1 MVWEIKTMLKR
12 FGAMIV
18 LACVTVNGRADEPLA
33 GQWRGNWTSADNG
46 HTGPL
51 NARIDQQ
58 GNGVVVHFRGRFAK
72 VVPFIYKSRLEVV
85 AVDCNGTHLQGS
97 QRLPLFGTFSTS
109 ATVKDGQFYAVFNSA
124 KDSGTFMMT
133 RVR

>member
-1 MVWEIKTMLKR
+1 MWKGFCALL
-12 FGAMIV
+12 V
-18 LACVTVNGRADEPLA
+18 LCSFSAIGRAQEPLA
-33 GQWRGNWTSADNG
+33 GQWRGNWTSGANG

-51 NARIDQQ
+51 NARIEQQ
-58 GNGVVVHFRGRFAK
+58 GGSVVVHFRGRFAK
-72 VVPFIYKSRLEVV
+72 VVPFLYKSRLEVV
-85 AVDCNGTHLQGS
+85 AVDGNGTHLQGS

-124 KDSGTFMMT
+124 KDNGTFTMT